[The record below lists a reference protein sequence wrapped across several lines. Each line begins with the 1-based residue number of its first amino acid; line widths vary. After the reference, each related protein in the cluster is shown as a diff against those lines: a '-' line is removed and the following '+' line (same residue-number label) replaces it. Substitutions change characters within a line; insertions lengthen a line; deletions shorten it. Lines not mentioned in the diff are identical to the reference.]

1 MGTIL
6 SNFREVVSGKYAQFT
21 GRASR
26 GEFWKYVLV
35 VFIINLIFTLLQNLL
50 GALSIAYYIIM
61 GLNAIIMLGLLLPS
75 LAVSVRRMHDIG
87 KGGGWIFINLVPLI
101 GSIWFLV
108 LTIKEGEGDNR
119 FGRRQHEPLVAK
131 TSVRLE

>member
-50 GALSIAYYIIM
+50 GTLSIAYYIVM

-108 LTIKEGEGDNR
+108 LTIKKSEGDNR
-119 FGRRQHEPLVAK
+119 FGPPPA
-131 TSVRLE
+131 

>member
-6 SNFREVVSGKYAQFT
+6 SIFREVVSGKYAQFT

-50 GALSIAYYIIM
+50 GALSIAYYIVM

-119 FGRRQHEPLVAK
+119 FGPPPA
-131 TSVRLE
+131 

>member
-50 GALSIAYYIIM
+50 GALSIAYYIVM

-108 LTIKEGEGDNR
+108 LTIGEGDNR
-119 FGRRQHEPLVAK
+119 FGPPPA
-131 TSVRLE
+131 

>member
-50 GALSIAYYIIM
+50 GTLSIAYYIVM

-101 GSIWFLV
+101 GSIWFLI

-119 FGRRQHEPLVAK
+119 FGSPPA
-131 TSVRLE
+131 

>member
-21 GRASR
+21 GRVSR

-50 GALSIAYYIIM
+50 GALSIAYYIVM

-101 GSIWFLV
+101 GSIWFLI
-108 LTIKEGEGDNR
+108 LAIKEGEGDNR
-119 FGRRQHEPLVAK
+119 FGPPPA
-131 TSVRLE
+131 

>member
-50 GALSIAYYIIM
+50 GALSIAYYIVM

-101 GSIWFLV
+101 GSIWFLI
-108 LTIKEGEGDNR
+108 LTIKEGEGDNL
-119 FGRRQHEPLVAK
+119 FGPPPA
-131 TSVRLE
+131 

>member
-50 GALSIAYYIIM
+50 GALSIAYYIVM

-87 KGGGWIFINLVPLI
+87 RGGGWIFINLVPLI

-119 FGRRQHEPLVAK
+119 FGPPSA
-131 TSVRLE
+131 

>member
-50 GALSIAYYIIM
+50 LY
-61 GLNAIIMLGLLLPS
+61 LFKPTTS
-75 LAVSVRRMHDIG
+75 L
-87 KGGGWIFINLVPLI
+87 W
-101 GSIWFLV
+101 V
-108 LTIKEGEGDNR
+108 LT
-119 FGRRQHEPLVAK
+119 P
-131 TSVRLE
+131 SSC

>member
-50 GALSIAYYIIM
+50 GTLSIAYYIVM

-101 GSIWFLV
+101 GSIWFLI
-108 LTIKEGEGDNR
+108 LTIKEGQGDNR
-119 FGRRQHEPLVAK
+119 FGPPAA
-131 TSVRLE
+131 

>member
-101 GSIWFLV
+101 GSIWFLI

-119 FGRRQHEPLVAK
+119 FGPQPA
-131 TSVRLE
+131 

>member
-50 GALSIAYYIIM
+50 GTLSIAYYIVM

-101 GSIWFLV
+101 GSIWFLI
-108 LTIKEGEGDNR
+108 LTEVSQVNKY
-119 FGRRQHEPLVAK
+119 QLAC
-131 TSVRLE
+131 L

>member
-50 GALSIAYYIIM
+50 GALSIAYYIVM

-101 GSIWFLV
+101 GSIWFLI
-108 LTIKEGEGDNR
+108 LTIFQYKVET
-119 FGRRQHEPLVAK
+119 V
-131 TSVRLE
+131 

>member
-50 GALSIAYYIIM
+50 GALSIAYYIVM

-119 FGRRQHEPLVAK
+119 FGPTPA
-131 TSVRLE
+131 